1 MLYSYHIEY
10 VDQGYLQNFIGLIM
24 GQFFSWVKS
33 NEKELLIIL
42 ENLAKKAVEASN
54 AVLDLMDDPTN
65 KDKIARISEIETEA
79 DILTRD
85 IFSEL
90 NKTFITPLDREDMQ
104 RVASKIDDIIDFM
117 DGIGAR
123 FASYKITEAPPHTK
137 QMAEELVKATKEVE
151 FMVAKLGNVKNPKL
165 MIEHCRQTSVIEHVI
180 DDLYRLAISELFESN
195 DAINIIKL
203 KDIYETMETASDRCV
218 DVADVVEDIVLKY
231 T

>member
-1 MLYSYHIEY
+1 
-10 VDQGYLQNFIGLIM
+10 M

-33 NEKELLIIL
+33 NEKELLVIL

-54 AVLDLMDDPTN
+54 AVLELMDDPTN

-180 DDLYRLAISELFESN
+180 DDLYRLAISELFENN